1 MFFMLM
7 DMDVIQKRT
16 KKKISLEYW
25 NDYTNIK
32 LYKHQIILCILK
44 VIKMF
49 MSIILGTSTNSKS
62 TDKKLNFQSD
72 QCLFSLS

>member
-7 DMDVIQKRT
+7 DIDVIQKRI

-25 NDYTNIK
+25 NDCTNIK
-32 LYKHQIILCILK
+32 LYKHQIILSILK

-49 MSIILGTSTNSKS
+49 MSIILGTGTNSKN
-62 TDKKLNFQSD
+62 TDKKLNFKSD

>member
-1 MFFMLM
+1 M
-7 DMDVIQKRT
+7 DIDVIQKRT

-25 NDYTNIK
+25 NDCTNIK
-32 LYKHQIILCILK
+32 LYKNQIILCILK

-49 MSIILGTSTNSKS
+49 MSIFLGTSTNSKN

>member
-25 NDYTNIK
+25 NDCTNIK

-49 MSIILGTSTNSKS
+49 MSIILGTSTNSKN
-62 TDKKLNFQSD
+62 TDKKPNFQSD